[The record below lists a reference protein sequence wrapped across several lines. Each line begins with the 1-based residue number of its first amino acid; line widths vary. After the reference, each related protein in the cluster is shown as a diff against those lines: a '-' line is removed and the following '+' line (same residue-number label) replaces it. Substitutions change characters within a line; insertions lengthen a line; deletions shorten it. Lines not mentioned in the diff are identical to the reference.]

1 MAKYNIDRIIRAVK
15 RQYPYFSSL
24 ALFNV
29 PILEDESIDTAAV
42 CGETLE
48 DGSIEVK
55 KIIFNPDFLDSLT
68 FEEQVFV
75 FAHEICHIAF
85 KHFIRSIDKPVKDA
99 KRKYEEYC
107 MKESNEDLREA
118 KKIYYQ
124 IRYNNIWNIATD
136 ACINAFLQR
145 DGLKMPKDII
155 DKKTG
160 KKMNFVDISD
170 GLYRNAEKIYD
181 DLVKKEEEKEREKE
195 REKESE
201 KNNNSENNNDNTKS
215 SNSVGG
221 GLDDIDI
228 DNYKGIDSHDNWT
241 EKQNQNQNNS
251 ESNKKSSGNISD
263 VIAKKT
269 EQEEENNEIDENS
282 MFEKNRQKK
291 DDMFKDALDK
301 SLKKINKELSFKVNK
316 DARPVVSWKSLLIR
330 NLEEEEEN
338 WGYRRANRFAP
349 NARIEDTMQDIKSE
363 TEVVIDTSGSVST
376 SLIKEFLMQL
386 VPLFKESKIKV
397 GFFCGSFH
405 GFTEINSVEDID
417 NLKVIRDGGGTN
429 YEAAATAF
437 SPDNGTYK
445 INKLVFTDGQLD
457 PYITHVQRTSVP
469 GIIWLVFGDK
479 MDFNPISGKI
489 IKVDENGQNFANLY
503 NNDSEINDTYLK
515 IR

>member
-29 PILEDESIDTAAV
+29 PILEDESIETAAV

-181 DLVKKEEEKEREKE
+181 DLVKKEEEKE
-195 REKESE
+195 SE

-228 DNYKGIDSHDNWT
+228 DNYKGIDSHDNW
-241 EKQNQNQNNS
+241 KGRQDQDQNEV
-251 ESNKKSSGNISD
+251 ESDEKSSDNTGD
-263 VIAKKT
+263 GVIKET
-269 EQEEENNEIDENS
+269 EQEEKEDNEIDENS

-301 SLKKINKELSFKVNK
+301 SLKKINKELSFKVSK
-316 DARPVVSWKSLLIR
+316 DAHPVVSWKSLLIR

-338 WGYRRANRFAP
+338 WGYRRANRFVP

-397 GFFCGSFH
+397 GFFSGSFH

-437 SPDNGTYK
+437 SPDNGGYRK
-445 INKLVFTDGQLD
+445 NKLVFTDGQLD
-457 PYITHVQRTSVP
+457 SITTHVQRTNVP
-469 GIIWLVFGDK
+469 GIIWLVFGNK

-489 IKVDENGQNFANLY
+489 IKVDEKGQNFANLY
-503 NNDSEINDTYLK
+503 NNDSEINDTHLK
-515 IR
+515 RR